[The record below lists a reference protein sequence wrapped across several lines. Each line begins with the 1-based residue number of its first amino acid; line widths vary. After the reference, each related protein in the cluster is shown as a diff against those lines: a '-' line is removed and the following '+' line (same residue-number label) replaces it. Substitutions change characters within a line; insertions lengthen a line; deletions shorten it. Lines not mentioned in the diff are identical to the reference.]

1 MKIDKIQ
8 ASTPNFINSN
18 FSNYEPKELSNFNDL
33 LLNVLNTEI
42 PQINEINLKND
53 VLDKIK
59 KLLYLM
65 NNSNDNLFEFNN
77 EKLNL
82 NENDYK
88 ELSII
93 LFYLQ
98 QQTKV
103 KHSDIEINTMETQ
116 NKNRLNLTNT
126 EFNPTTF
133 ENITLDYRNV
143 KYNNIKDNDI
153 FNNLLINKSEKIQ
166 TNNTFLSLNEVRN
179 LINNI
184 VKKEEINPL
193 TQELNIIMP
202 RYSFKIQNDKNMNQ
216 LIFDELENNVD
227 ILKSLDDQSIL
238 VDELPITES
247 QLLNDN
253 NFINTV
259 KVDNKNFIM
268 SNSSFYQI
276 EKINEI
282 FNIVASKIR
291 NIKNEDIY
299 ELKINLKPRELGE
312 INIKIS
318 YDNGNVNGL
327 IIANN
332 REVANL
338 LKENISY
345 LREQIYNNSY
355 EYKEINLNV
364 QTDNHNNN
372 HNSNKNQN
380 QKKKNHNNKFIL
392 EDE

>member
-133 ENITLDYRNV
+133 ENIPLDYRNV